1 MPSIKASMELFD
13 NFSRRLST
21 VNQGIE
27 HTLQLMDRLHAGMQ
41 TNVKINVDTKG
52 LEKLNPAP
60 TVDPALQQEKL
71 NAAILKTKLLEEQLR
86 RSTENTEAA
95 RERARA
101 AAQRTLVIEEKLRGA
116 IEANRHK
123 QEQFNQ
129 KIRQGNNDAGDMANT
144 IKGMLATYLTIAG
157 TQKFLELG
165 DNIIGANTRLGLVND
180 GLQTQLELQQ
190 KVLKVANDTRASY
203 LATADLIS
211 KLGMFTEGVFDD
223 NTEMIKFAERFNKLL
238 VASGTNAVSREI
250 ATLQMSQALGSGRL
264 QGDELRSI
272 SEAAPLLLKTLADGM
287 GVARGELKQLGADGK
302 LTAEVIVKAF
312 ENQGQEIDEL
322 FNKMPMTFGSAVT
335 IMQNKVIEWID
346 ILTGVE
352 GPFRTVTELVQDLT
366 VWMDSADGERFFR
379 EMARGISIFA
389 DAVAATTRF
398 VVDNMDMV
406 QAVLVATGLVVAG
419 LTIKWIAMWVAA
431 AWPVL
436 AVVGAIAGVIYALD
450 QMGLVG
456 DSVIGFLVGS
466 FYYLFAFI
474 HNRVALVYNIFAALA
489 EFMING
495 FIDPI
500 YAVEKLFYDLAVSFW
515 DYLYSM
521 TRGVEDFAGSFVK
534 VVLNGINEVIKG
546 LNWLIEA
553 ISNIPGVDDIPQ
565 AKLIDTDNVHAA
577 SDGIKRMMDS
587 LQAPTTDKN
596 VLTIRRMEQMDLK
609 GAYDKGYGAGAGVLE
624 QAMSA
629 MGGLN
634 GDIANVDRVGS
645 VGSIDDT
652 VDISSEDLKIMRDL
666 AEMKAIQNFV
676 TLTPTVQVTTGPI
689 SKDVDVDEVI
699 RRIEDVMDEEIESS
713 AQGVYST

>member
-13 NFSRRLST
+13 NFSKRLST

-27 HTLQLMDRLHAGMQ
+27 HTLQLMDRLHAAMQ

-52 LEKLNPAP
+52 LEKINPAP

-71 NAAILKTKLLEEQLR
+71 NAAIMKTKLLEEQLR

-116 IEANRHK
+116 IEANRQK

-129 KIRQGNNDAGDMANT
+129 KIRQGNSDAGDMAST

-157 TQKFLELG
+157 AQKFLQLG
-165 DNIIGANTRLGLVND
+165 DEVIGANTRLGLVND

-190 KVLKVANDTRASY
+190 KVLEVANDTRASY

-211 KLGMFTEGVFDD
+211 KLGMFTEGVFDGNED
-223 NTEMIKFAERFNKLL
+223 MLQFAERFNKLL
-238 VASGTNAVSREI
+238 VASGANAVSREI
-250 ATLQMSQALGSGRL
+250 AILQMSQALGSGRL

-287 GVARGELKQLGADGK
+287 GVARGELKQLGSEGK
-302 LTAEVIVKAF
+302 LTADVIVKAF

-322 FNKMPMTFGSAVT
+322 FAKMPMTFGAATT

-366 VWMDSADGERFFR
+366 AWMDSADGEKFFR
-379 EMARGISIFA
+379 EMAKGITIFS

-398 VVDNMDMV
+398 VVDNMDVV
-406 QAVLVATGLVVAG
+406 QAVLIATGLVVTG
-419 LTIKWIAMWVAA
+419 LTIQWIAMWVAA

-436 AVVGAIAGVIYALD
+436 AVVGAIALVIYTLD
-450 QMGLVG
+450 QLGLMG
-456 DSVIGFLVGS
+456 DSVIGYLAGS

-474 HNRVALVYNIFAALA
+474 NNHVALVYNIFAALA

-495 FIDPI
+495 FIDPV

-515 DYLYSM
+515 EYMYSM
-521 TRGVEDFAGSFVK
+521 TKGAEEFAGSFMG
-534 VVLNGINEVIKG
+534 VVLEAVNGIISG
-546 LNWLIEA
+546 LNWLLEA
-553 ISNIPGVDDIPQ
+553 ISEIPGVEKINSL
-565 AKLIDTDNVHAA
+565 KLFDTDNVNAM
-577 SDGIKRMMDS
+577 SDGIKNMMDAIE
-587 LQAPTTDKN
+587 APTSDKN

-609 GAYDKGYGAGAGVLE
+609 NSFDKGYNAGNGLFDVSGLGAL
-624 QAMSA
+624 
-629 MGGLN
+629 GLN
-634 GDIANVDRVGS
+634 GNIENIDRVGS

-713 AQGVYST
+713 AQGVYNS